1 MCEPTTLAIIGLV
14 TSVGGQVAQSVAT
27 NKAGQQNAALIA
39 EQAATEAQ
47 LSAIKDERLRKQMA
61 GQIAKQRLQLS
72 GRGISL
78 DSPQAVYLGQQAAE
92 ELSYASQSERSR
104 GAARQA
110 ELSAAQRASIAQGRM
125 GLLTGLTGAAGTAL
139 TGAQKIWPD
148 LAAGGV

>member
-1 MCEPTTLAIIGLV
+1 MIIGA
-14 TSVGGQVAQSVAT
+14 GGKLIQGVAA
-27 NKAGQQNAALIA
+27 NKAGQENAALIA

-110 ELSAAQRASIAQGRM
+110 ELSAARRASIAQGRM
-125 GLLTGLTGAAGTAL
+125 GLLTGVLGAAGSAL
-139 TGAQKIWPD
+139 TDAQKIWPD
-148 LAAGGV
+148 LAAGGA